1 MRVLC
6 TIWIFGSIC
15 FVLAP
20 DSAAQSLKQGIQGQV
35 YRIPGA
41 ADSLAKENPDAG
53 LQCIVHIYE
62 LTTLDQASHKNG
74 VFKSVPTNL
83 VVTIATKVDGSF
95 KVKLPP
101 GTYSVF
107 VDLGDALFANLF
119 KNNQINPVVVKPKQ
133 FAWVTISID
142 DLGL

>member
-6 TIWIFGSIC
+6 TIWILWSIC
-15 FVLAP
+15 FA
-20 DSAAQSLKQGIQGQV
+20 STAQTPKQGIQGQV
-35 YRIPGA
+35 FKLPSA
-41 ADSLAKENPDAG
+41 ADSLAKETPEAG
-53 LQCIVHIYE
+53 VQSIVHIYE

-74 VFKSVPTNL
+74 IFKSVPTNL
-83 VVTIATKVDGSF
+83 VMTIMTKVDGSF

-107 VDLGDALFANLF
+107 VDMGDSLFANLF

-133 FAWVTISID
+133 FAWVTITIENP
-142 DLGL
+142 GL